1 MKNQKVWRIETES
14 EEDFKFLERIVDRL
28 TLITYDWNLDVDFI
42 DLQASIKNDG
52 DGFILYKD
60 TRAFDLKGDDVDVSE
75 DELEKF
81 IDMLKETKEELLQEN
96 VIRVFV
102 I

>member
-1 MKNQKVWRIETES
+1 M
-14 EEDFKFLERIVDRL
+14 
-28 TLITYDWNLDVDFI
+28 
-42 DLQASIKNDG
+42 QASIKNDG
-52 DGFILYKD
+52 DSFILYKD

-81 IDMLKETKEELLQEN
+81 IDMLKETKEELEQECI
-96 VIRVFV
+96 VKVFE

>member
-1 MKNQKVWRIETES
+1 MKNKKVWRIETES
-14 EEDFKFLERIVDRL
+14 KEDFKFLEKIIDRL
-28 TLITYDWNLDVDFI
+28 TLITYDWTLDVDFI

-52 DGFILYKD
+52 DSFILYKD
-60 TRAFDLKGDDVDVSE
+60 TRAFDLKGDDVDISE

-81 IDMLKETKEELLQEN
+81 IDMLKETKEELDQECI
-96 VIRVFV
+96 VKVFE